1 MLNENH
7 LDYSEYDEDVE
18 SDEILIKNSMT
29 AMKCFSE
36 SYDDNSDLDSL
47 IDYEKCPDIFANY
60 SPIEYS
66 LDYFRR
72 YGEANEFS
80 EQSLMTINE
89 TYIEWMIQPISKLSS
104 TVCFL
109 IWHRSSREEFDPNS
123 KLLRS
128 RYV

>member
-1 MLNENH
+1 M
-7 LDYSEYDEDVE
+7 
-18 SDEILIKNSMT
+18 I

-36 SYDDNSDLDSL
+36 SSDDNANLDTL

-66 LDYFRR
+66 LDDFRR

-89 TYIEWMIQPISKLSS
+89 TYIEWMIQPISK
-104 TVCFL
+104 T
-109 IWHRSSREEFDPNS
+109 IQ
-123 KLLRS
+123 
-128 RYV
+128 